1 MREAEPP
8 AARRSSDPH
17 CNSEHYKK
25 ERGSTMTGK
34 ERMERI
40 LKHQPVDRIGLYEH
54 FWVDTDAAWKA
65 QGHMG
70 PEESFEDH
78 FGYDMQEHWAFNLV
92 ADLDFKTAVVAEA
105 EDTIT
110 FLDGNGA
117 VLRRHKF
124 HDTTPEHVD
133 FQVKERADWERLI
146 RPRLLEPDPR
156 RINFEG
162 YRKARQA
169 AKEAGRFFVWSGVN
183 VFESI
188 HPVCGHENMLVGM
201 ALDPDWI
208 TDMAQTY
215 AHLTVELQKILFE
228 QEGYPDGIWYYEDMG
243 FKERPFMS
251 PAMYEELIQPAHKYT
266 IDYAKSLG
274 LPVIMHSC
282 GFVEPLLPGMI
293 AAGIDCLQVIEIKA
307 GMDLLKLHKLYGDQ
321 IAFMGGIDVRTLY
334 SNDRAVIDKELESKI
349 PLVKKGFNYVLHSD
363 HSIPK
368 TVDYETYCYFIQKG
382 LELGRY

>member
-1 MREAEPP
+1 
-8 AARRSSDPH
+8 
-17 CNSEHYKK
+17 
-25 ERGSTMTGK
+25 MTGK

-92 ADLDFKTAVVAEA
+92 ADLDFKTEVVAEA

>member
-1 MREAEPP
+1 M
-8 AARRSSDPH
+8 
-17 CNSEHYKK
+17 KGK
-25 ERGSTMTGK
+25 GSIGMTGK

-54 FWVDTDAAWKA
+54 FWVDTDTAWKE
-65 QGHMG
+65 QGHMAKD
-70 PEESFEDH
+70 ETFEDH
-78 FGYDMQEHWAFNLV
+78 FGYDMQENWAFNLV
-92 ADLDFKTAVVAEA
+92 ADLDFQPQVVAET

-133 FQVKERADWERLI
+133 FKVKEREDWERLV

-156 RINFEG
+156 RINFEA

-169 AKEAGRFFVWSGVN
+169 AKEANRFFVWSGVN
-183 VFESI
+183 VFECM
-188 HPVCGHENMLVGM
+188 HPVCGHENLLVGM
-201 ALDPDWI
+201 ALDPDWVA
-208 TDMAQTY
+208 DMAQVY
-215 AHLTVELQKILFE
+215 SHLTVELQKILFE

-251 PAMYEELIQPAHKYT
+251 PTMYHDLIQPAHKYT
-266 IDYAKSLG
+266 IDYAKSHG
-274 LPVIMHSC
+274 MPVIMHSC

-293 AAGIDCLQVIEIKA
+293 EAGIDCLQVIEIKA
-307 GMDLLKLHKLYGDQ
+307 GMDLLKLHKLYGDR

-334 SNDRAVIDKELESKI
+334 SNDRAIIDQELESKI
-349 PLVKKGFNYVLHSD
+349 PLVKEGFNYVLHSD

-368 TVDYETYCYFIQKG
+368 TVNYETYCYFIKKG
-382 LELGRY
+382 LELGQY